1 MEAVMLIGIQA
12 SGKTTFYQQRFFAT
26 HVRISL
32 DLLGTRERE
41 SAVLDTCLRIQQRF
55 VIDNTNVTAA
65 ERARY
70 ILPSRAAKFRVIGYF
85 FKPDRKAAFA
95 RNLSRTERERI
106 PAAGFFG
113 TLKRLEP
120 PKRSEGFDHLYRVWI
135 LRPGEFGIEAWDA
148 PSRAM
153 DIAHRLP

>member
-1 MEAVMLIGIQA
+1 
-12 SGKTTFYQQRFFAT
+12 
-26 HVRISL
+26 VRISL
-32 DLLGTRERE
+32 DLLRTRERE
-41 SAVLDTCLRIQQRF
+41 SALLDTCLRIQQRF

-85 FKPDRKAAFA
+85 FEPDRKA
-95 RNLSRTERERI
+95 
-106 PAAGFFG
+106 

-120 PKRSEGFDHLYRVWI
+120 PRRSEGFDHLYRVWI
-135 LRPGEFGIEAWDA
+135 LRPGEFAMEAWDA
-148 PSRAM
+148 PSAAM